1 MSEGRTSFFA
11 AVAAVFFPASAFLA
25 VTFFISAEVPVSV
38 YQPKTYLD
46 VHERSSLSYLH
57 AIEKDRAQNGESQYD
72 VEHCVAVCLC
82 LHRNIGCGPLG
93 ISEDR

>member
-1 MSEGRTSFFA
+1 MSEGMAPWLFA
-11 AVAAVFFPASAFLA
+11 AALGVLIGALLPRSVEA
-25 VTFFISAEVPVSV
+25 PVSV

-46 VHERSSLSYLH
+46 MHERTSLSYLH
-57 AIEKDRAQNGESQYD
+57 AIEKDRALNGESLYD

-93 ISEDR
+93 IPEEID